1 MAHSASKHH
10 NNSRLISLSI
20 ARIVLAILLI
30 QAEIAFA
37 RPIFS
42 SKYMR
47 HRTQGINHSLNHA
60 EANAQRRSR
69 AKIQEKS
76 SEYDQQNEV
85 INDDEDD
92 DDQIDQGPWKIPIP
106 TAYQSFGYGLR
117 LRGRQVP
124 LNGTSITLTGRD
136 SPEFVTLQDPYGRA
150 LDRHKIVVNQHV
162 FTGFKPRSYRISGW
176 WGVSRLLGKSIA
188 SGTLPST
195 VAQVGAEGIYQPGPL
210 GFSIGVDSQNAK
222 FTSRASSISQNLAF
236 RSTDLRVG
244 GVFEWGLFP
253 KSSNYRW
260 HSIAHGGLLLGT
272 ISLTPESGENL
283 QLDRNTDATQSTS
296 LNRPQNASAIS
307 KGIYGAWDIVHMWQ
321 NWWWGG
327 KFMMTHKYLDST
339 AENFGGSMTSI
350 GLEIIGS
357 YTF

>member
-1 MAHSASKHH
+1 
-10 NNSRLISLSI
+10 
-20 ARIVLAILLI
+20 
-30 QAEIAFA
+30 
-37 RPIFS
+37 
-42 SKYMR
+42 MR
-47 HRTQGINHSLNHA
+47 HRVQESNHSIHHA

-69 AKIQEKS
+69 GRIQQKS
-76 SEYDQQNEV
+76 SEYELQ
-85 INDDEDD
+85 NDDFDD
-92 DDQIDQGPWKIPIP
+92 DDDDDDNDQIDQGPWNVPIP
-106 TAYQSFGYGLR
+106 LAYQSLGYGLR
-117 LRGRQVP
+117 LRGRQVS

-176 WGVSRLLGKSIA
+176 WGASRLIGKSVS
-188 SGTLPST
+188 SGALPSAVT
-195 VAQVGAEGIYQPGPL
+195 QVGAEGIYQPGL
-210 GFSIGVDSQNAK
+210 FGYSIGVDSQNAR
-222 FTSRASSISQNLAF
+222 FTNRTSPIDQNLAF
-236 RSTDLRVG
+236 RSTDIRLG

-260 HSIAHGGLLLGT
+260 HGIAHAGLLLGT
-272 ISLTPESGENL
+272 ISLTPESVENTR
-283 QLDRNTDATQSTS
+283 LDRNTDSTPS
-296 LNRPQNASAIS
+296 SSPNGTQNASALS

-327 KFMMTHKYLDST
+327 KFMMSHKYLDRT
-339 AENFGGSMTSI
+339 TENFGGSMTSI